1 MIETKEKNV
10 KSKNINTNILNNK
23 LDLNNS
29 IEYLKGVGPTKANI
43 LNKVGIY
50 TIKDLIEYYPRVYE
64 DRTELRKIAEFLN
77 NENVLFT
84 AKLVP
89 NSFNQRRLGK
99 LIISKGI
106 FTDNTN
112 YVELVWF
119 NQPYLKDN
127 IKEEVEYIFYGKVIH
142 ENGKFK
148 IESPS
153 IYPKYDLIKVMGVYP
168 IYPLTKGLTQ
178 NYIFKLINTILFN
191 DDDNEVIEEILNKE
205 ILNKYNLCSLDY
217 ATKKIHIPKDFKE
230 VNIAKR
236 RLIFDELFKLTTAL
250 KIIKSSEIKKEK
262 QTIFKDTNIEEF
274 LNLIPFNLT
283 NAQAR
288 VVNEIK
294 NDMSSKHLMN
304 RMIQGDVG
312 SGKTIVAATSIY
324 IAVKNGYQAA
334 MMAPTTILATQHY
347 LELKPYFEKLRLYL

>member
-1 MIETKEKNV
+1 MIETKEKN
-10 KSKNINTNILNNK
+10 INKGIIN
-23 LDLNNS
+23 LDNS
-29 IEYLKGVGPTKANI
+29 IEFLKGVGPAKASI

-84 AKLVP
+84 AKLVH
-89 NSFNQRRLGK
+89 NSFTQRKLGK

-106 FTDNTN
+106 FTDSTN

-119 NQPYLKDN
+119 NQPYLKDT
-127 IKEEVEYIFYGKVIH
+127 IKEDNEYIFYGKVIH

-153 IYPKYDLIKVMGVYP
+153 IYPKYDLIKIMGVYP

-178 NYIFKLINTILFN
+178 NYIFKLVNTILFN
-191 DDDNEVIEEILNKE
+191 DNEVIEEILNKE
-205 ILNKYNLCSLDY
+205 ILKRYNLCSLDY

-230 VNIAKR
+230 VSFARK

-250 KIIKSSEIKKEK
+250 KIIRNNEIKKEK
-262 QTIFKDTNIEEF
+262 QTMFSDINIEEF

-283 NAQAR
+283 NAQAK

-294 NDMSSKHLMN
+294 EDLSSKHLMN

-312 SGKTIVAATSIY
+312 SGKTIVAALGIY

-347 LELKPYFEKLRLYL
+347 LELKPYFDKLRLYI